1 MRHCCDETINADDRL
16 IKSCRKGRWIKIRKP
31 NPPIHNAKISGG
43 RRFEPREPNMCFR
56 PLDLDV
62 SQAYRFQ
69 FLVSKV
75 IKKESVARLRS
86 MKSAS
91 D

>member
-1 MRHCCDETINADDRL
+1 MR
-16 IKSCRKGRWIKIRKP
+16 
-31 NPPIHNAKISGG
+31 
-43 RRFEPREPNMCFR
+43 FR

-62 SQAYRFQ
+62 CQAYRFQ

-75 IKKESVARLRS
+75 IKKESVTRLRS

-91 D
+91 DET

>member
-1 MRHCCDETINADDRL
+1 
-16 IKSCRKGRWIKIRKP
+16 
-31 NPPIHNAKISGG
+31 
-43 RRFEPREPNMCFR
+43 MCFR

-75 IKKESVARLRS
+75 IKKDSVARLRS